1 MNKIEKLLQEYV
13 DHQEIAGATVVIRK
27 DGAIVEDFSYGYA
40 DLEKKIPVD
49 KTTMFRIASMTKPI
63 TAIAVMQLIEQ
74 GKLGL
79 YTPVK
84 DIFPEY
90 AEMKVCKERIGDEV
104 YVPDPD
110 SPSGRKVD
118 SSIIDNMQYVQAKKD
133 ITIFHLLNHSS
144 GLGMG
149 PVGNT
154 LVEKMIAPDD
164 TLSERAEKYADLPLD
179 FQPGEGSGYS
189 GMVAFEILAAVV
201 EKVSKERFQEYLTNH
216 LFEQMGIKDITYELT
231 EEQKR
236 RMPQLYE
243 YREDKLWDV
252 SFTDPSWKEMNPML
266 NAYQSGS
273 AGIVGSIEE
282 YEKIAHMLLNQGEF
296 NGVQILKPETVK
308 MMAGEGISHDSVM
321 RPGSYWGLGMN
332 VKNPLPGAKTGRAKG
347 SFGWSGAYGTHFFV
361 DPKHN
366 LELVLGV
373 NRSNIGGAGSYVS
386 LTLEKVVKEIF
397 YPEN

>member
-1 MNKIEKLLQEYV
+1 MNKIEMLLREYV
-13 DHQEIAGATVVIRK
+13 DRHEIAGATVLIRK
-27 DGAIVEDFSYGYA
+27 DEKIVEDFSYGYA
-40 DLEKKIPVD
+40 DLEKKIPIG
-49 KTTMFRIASMTKPI
+49 KTTMFRMASMTKPI
-63 TAIAVMQLIEQ
+63 IAIAVMQLIEQ
-74 GKLGL
+74 GKIGL
-79 YTPVK
+79 YIPIKELFPVFSK
-84 DIFPEY
+84 I
-90 AEMKVCKERIGDEV
+90 KVCKERIGDEV
-104 YVPDPD
+104 YVPDPN

-118 SSIIDNMQYVQAKKD
+118 YSIIDNMQYVEAERD

-154 LVEKMIAPDD
+154 LIEKIIKPND
-164 TLSERAEKYADLPLD
+164 TLEERAVKYANIPLD

-189 GMVAFEILAAVV
+189 GVAAFEILAAVV
-201 EKVSKERFQEYLTNH
+201 EKISGERLQEYLTNH
-216 LFEQMGIKDITYELT
+216 IFKPMKIEDITYELT

-243 YREDKLWDV
+243 YREEKLWDV
-252 SFTDPSWKEMNPML
+252 SLTDSSWKEMNPML

-282 YEKIAHMLLNQGEF
+282 YEKIAHMLLNQGNL

-321 RPGSYWGLGMN
+321 RPGSYWGLGVN
-332 VKNPLPGAKTGRAKG
+332 VKNPLPGAKTGRTKG

-361 DPKHN
+361 DPQNK

-386 LTLEKVVKEIF
+386 LALEKVVKEIF
-397 YPEN
+397 YPED

>member
-1 MNKIEKLLQEYV
+1 
-13 DHQEIAGATVVIRK
+13 
-27 DGAIVEDFSYGYA
+27 
-40 DLEKKIPVD
+40 
-49 KTTMFRIASMTKPI
+49 
-63 TAIAVMQLIEQ
+63 
-74 GKLGL
+74 
-79 YTPVK
+79 
-84 DIFPEY
+84 
-90 AEMKVCKERIGDEV
+90 
-104 YVPDPD
+104 
-110 SPSGRKVD
+110 
-118 SSIIDNMQYVQAKKD
+118 
-133 ITIFHLLNHSS
+133 
-144 GLGMG
+144 
-149 PVGNT
+149 
-154 LVEKMIAPDD
+154 
-164 TLSERAEKYADLPLD
+164 
-179 FQPGEGSGYS
+179 
-189 GMVAFEILAAVV
+189 MVAFEILAAVV

-216 LFEQMGIKDITYELT
+216 LFEPMGIKDITYELT

-347 SFGWSGAYGTHFFV
+347 SFGWSRAYGTHFFV